1 MSGDSQHQPE
11 KKEEGSERELLVPEG
26 RKLPVALAGA
36 SAAVDAVEPAVVS
49 LPPEEKQELIDTDKS
64 KEENKDSSGDSPSND
79 KKNDSDYLE
88 HNETADKSTE
98 CKWEENGEKGDNVDS
113 VYLRPPPAHK
123 ARSNASTP
131 PAEEEDCGIK
141 CLYYT
146 LQCCDCVLM

>member
-1 MSGDSQHQPE
+1 MIILKRIHYF
-11 KKEEGSERELLVPEG
+11 KF
-26 RKLPVALAGA
+26 
-36 SAAVDAVEPAVVS
+36 
-49 LPPEEKQELIDTDKS
+49 QEA
-64 KEENKDSSGDSPSND
+64 SGDSPSND

-88 HNETADKSTE
+88 HNESKDKSADS
-98 CKWEENGEKGDNVDS
+98 KWEKEKGGKEDNVDS
-113 VYLRPPPAHK
+113 VYLRPPPPHK